1 VGRAALTLRLVYGA
15 DAAIERWVAQRL
27 PWVDG
32 FGGASAIGVAR
43 GGEVVAGVVY
53 ANFRRSSI
61 EVSIA
66 ADDPR
71 WARKGVLRALF
82 AYPFVQLGCRRITCL
97 IPAKNEQSLRLC
109 QGLGFSV
116 EGRHPALFPDD
127 DGISLGLLHKDCRW
141 LEIKTDGVDSRKA
154 A

>member
-1 VGRAALTLRLVYGA
+1 MTLRLVYGA
-15 DAAIERWVAQRL
+15 DHAIAAWVRARC

-32 FGGASAIGVAR
+32 FGGAHAIGIAC
-43 GGEVVAGVVY
+43 GPDLVAGVVF
-53 ANFRRSSI
+53 ANYRGSGI

-66 ADDPR
+66 ADHPR

-82 AYPFVQLGCRRITCL
+82 AYPFIQLGCRRITAL

-127 DGISLGLLHKDCRW
+127 DGVSLGLLREHCKW
-141 LEIKTDGVDSRKA
+141 LGDPPHDDRNPGPP
-154 A
+154 